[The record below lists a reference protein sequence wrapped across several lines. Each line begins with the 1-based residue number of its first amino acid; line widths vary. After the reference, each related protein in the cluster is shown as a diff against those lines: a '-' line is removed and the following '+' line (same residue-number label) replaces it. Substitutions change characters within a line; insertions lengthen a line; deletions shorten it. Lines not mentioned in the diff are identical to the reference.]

1 MIDIHAHILHNCDDG
16 STSLEL
22 SIEQIKNMIDKG
34 VTDIVLT
41 PHYMNSYVQ
50 TDSMIIDK
58 RFEELSLVTAELKVN
73 LHKGGEIFLNQGI
86 DDQIINSK
94 LCIGNTSYVL
104 VETNMGEFT
113 PDIYGTLFNLV
124 RKGLRPI
131 LAHPE
136 RYNYI
141 MNDPG
146 MAEDFMHRDIYL
158 QVNAGSILGIY
169 GKKIEKTAW
178 FLIDNGFAHFLAS
191 DNHCRTDEY
200 ILPLAIKAI
209 RNRIDDYTAELLTQI
224 NPKKM
229 LNNEKIK
236 YFYLEEQK
244 IEKKGFFKRILK
256 KI

>member
-1 MIDIHAHILHNCDDG
+1 MIDIHTHILHNCDDG
-16 STSLEL
+16 STSLKL
-22 SIEQIKNMIDKG
+22 SINQIINMIDKG

-50 TDSMIIDK
+50 TDAIIIDK
-58 RFEELSLVTAELKVN
+58 RFEELLIATADMEIN

-86 DDQIINSK
+86 DERTINRE

-113 PDIYGTLFNLV
+113 PDIFGTLFNLV
-124 RKGLRPI
+124 RKGLKPI

-146 MAEDFMHRDIYL
+146 MAEDFMHRNIHL
-158 QVNAGSILGIY
+158 QVNAGSLLGIY
-169 GKKIEKTAW
+169 GQKIKKTAW
-178 FLIDNGFAHFLAS
+178 ILIENGFAHFVAS

-209 RNRIDDYTAELLTQI
+209 RNRIDNYTVELLTQI
-224 NPKKM
+224 NPQKM
-229 LNNEKIK
+229 LNNEKIE
-236 YFYLEEQK
+236 YFYLKEQK
-244 IEKKGFFKRILK
+244 VEKKGFFERILR

>member
-1 MIDIHAHILHNCDDG
+1 MIDIHTHILHNCDDG

>member
-1 MIDIHAHILHNCDDG
+1 MIDIHTHILHNCDDG
-16 STSLEL
+16 SDSLEL

-50 TDSMIIDK
+50 TDAIIINK
-58 RFEELSLVTAELKVN
+58 RFEELLKITQNLEVN

-86 DDQIINSK
+86 DDKIISRE
-94 LCIGNTSYVL
+94 LCIGDTSYVL
-104 VETNMGEFT
+104 VETNMGELT
-113 PDIYGTLFNLV
+113 PDIYEILFNLV

-141 MNDPG
+141 MNEPEI
-146 MAEDFMHRDIYL
+146 AEDFLHKDIYL

-178 FLIDNGFAHFLAS
+178 FLIDNGFAHFVAS
-191 DNHCRTDEY
+191 DNHCKTDEY
-200 ILPLAIKAI
+200 ILPLAIEVI
-209 RNRIDDYTAELLTQI
+209 RNKIDDYTADLLTQI
-224 NPKKM
+224 NPQKM

-236 YFYLEEQK
+236 YFYLEKQK
-244 IEKKGFFKRILK
+244 VQKKGFFEKILR

>member
-1 MIDIHAHILHNCDDG
+1 MIDIHTHILHKCDDG
-16 STSLEL
+16 STSLKL
-22 SIEQIKNMIDKG
+22 SIKQIKNMIDKG

-41 PHYMNSYVQ
+41 PHYMNIYVQ
-50 TDSMIIDK
+50 TDTMIIDK
-58 RFEELSLVTAELKVN
+58 RFEELSLAAAELKVN

-86 DDQIINSK
+86 DDKIIDSN

-124 RKGLRPI
+124 KKGLRPI

-136 RYNYI
+136 RYSYI
-141 MNDPG
+141 MNNPE
-146 MAEDFMHRDIYL
+146 MAEEFMHRNIYL
-158 QVNAGSILGIY
+158 QVNAGSIMGIY

-178 FLIDNGFAHFLAS
+178 FLLDNGFAHFLAS

-209 RNRIDDYTAELLTQI
+209 RNRIDDYTAELLTQV
-224 NPKKM
+224 NPQKM
-229 LNNEKIK
+229 LNNEKID
-236 YFYLEEQK
+236 YFYLKEQK
-244 IEKKGFFKRILK
+244 VEKKGFFERILR